1 MNIFDL
7 DGTLL
12 DVWKR
17 YFLVFNS
24 WWKIR
29 ELDINT
35 FISLKREVE
44 DDLFIIKKFY
54 DKITEKE
61 YNLYKKYKREN
72 LEKPE
77 YLRLD
82 EDIVNWNDL
91 KNLDFIILTVR
102 NNKYALYNELERR
115 GLDFI
120 LEKIIVL
127 KPKDY
132 LVKYNW
138 VVEHLNYKDDIYVVG
153 DSETDLFIG
162 KLQKVKVVLVKT
174 GLRDPINLVKKYSK
188 ELVNEVSIVNSVN
201 DFLSNFPLKNI

>member
-1 MNIFDL
+1 MLIFDL

-35 FISLKREVE
+35 FINLKREVE
-44 DDLFIIKKFY
+44 DDLFIIKEFY

-61 YNLYKKYKREN
+61 YDLYKKYKREN

-138 VVEHLNYKDDIYVVG
+138 VMEHLNYEDDIYVVG

-162 KLQKVKVVLVKT
+162 KLQKVKVVLVNT

-188 ELVNEVSIVNSVN
+188 KLVNEVSIVNSVN
-201 DFLSNFPLKNI
+201 NFLSNFPLKNI